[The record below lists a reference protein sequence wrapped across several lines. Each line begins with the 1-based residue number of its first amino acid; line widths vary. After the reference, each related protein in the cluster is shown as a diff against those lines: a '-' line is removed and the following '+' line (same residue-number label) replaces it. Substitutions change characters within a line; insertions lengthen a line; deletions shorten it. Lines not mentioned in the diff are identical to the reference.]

1 MDYSSHTHSREP
13 DPRHNHL
20 IHPLSV
26 CCSSQLAMCIHSGQW
41 EPSKARNESGH
52 PQQLAPCTRSPSH
65 LQLVLDRWSQKPT
78 PWDRPG
84 RTLQLLVLRP
94 SMCLSNTMVCQLS
107 VYLATILLCRQ
118 PGMCL
123 FAPVKWVHA
132 TATCSNPTLRL
143 WIWKPPCCHSF
154 SLFTRPWKP
163 NLLTNLHSPLGSW
176 IAP

>member
-1 MDYSSHTHSREP
+1 MDYSSHSREP

-41 EPSKARNESGH
+41 EPSKARNVSGH
-52 PQQLAPCTRSPSH
+52 PQLLAPCTRSPSH

-107 VYLATILLCRQ
+107 VLSYRATLVPPTSHVL
-118 PGMCL
+118 
-123 FAPVKWVHA
+123 V
-132 TATCSNPTLRL
+132 CS
-143 WIWKPPCCHSF
+143 CQMSSCHSTKQQTNLEIVNMKTPLLSF
-154 SLFTRPWKP
+154 LTVLTRPCKP
-163 NLLTNLHSPLGSW
+163 NLHSPLGFR